1 MSPVSPALA
10 GRFFTTEPPGKPQ
23 WGLKPLFSWWMVM
36 GVFRIQTAA
45 NAVDKGRYENPRS
58 SFVKMSRQQKIDNY
72 IERIRKQED
81 RADKT
86 DYITSRERVNTEYI
100 IRHFR
105 IPISVPVKF

>member
-1 MSPVSPALA
+1 
-10 GRFFTTEPPGKPQ
+10 
-23 WGLKPLFSWWMVM
+23 M

-45 NAVDKGRYENPRS
+45 NAVDKGHYENPRS
-58 SFVKMSRQQKIDNY
+58 SFVKMSRQQIIDNY

-100 IRHFR
+100 IKHFR